1 MIVRSLLTLI
11 ISVAFVAAFLNAAA
25 ANGNDAKANGNLIY
39 GFKALPGAA
48 FDLDWQSRKTG
59 NTRLFVFPEVI
70 GRYDQAGFGTQT
82 YSSQAG
88 NLWFEYTG
96 RSGWKDS
103 DFVPG
108 EHILCDPL
116 IHVGFLPIQGSVI
129 LANGKDILALRSQ
142 TAAESARRD
151 NEQASGACLKPKAG
165 GGFESTVFAHY
176 IIANGH
182 GRFECAELVR
192 PFTQVTVVNA
202 EGATP
207 EIDLFGISTALRLD
221 GTLIFGSNHAE
232 EYRQDEPFDG
242 LIHVPQ
248 ACH

>member
-1 MIVRSLLTLI
+1 MRSFLPLI
-11 ISVAFVAAFLNAAA
+11 LSVAFVATFSQATL
-25 ANGNDAKANGNLIY
+25 ANGNDAKANGSLIN

-48 FDLDWQSRKTG
+48 FDLDWQNRKTG
-59 NTRLFVFPEVI
+59 NTRLFVFPEAV
-70 GRYDQAGFGTQT
+70 GRHDQAAFGTQT

-88 NLWFEYTG
+88 DLWFEYTD

-108 EHILCDPL
+108 EHILCDPN
-116 IHVGFLPIQGSVI
+116 IHVGFLPIQISVI
-129 LANGKDILALRSQ
+129 LANGNDILALRSQ

-151 NEQASGACLKPKAG
+151 NEQATGACLKPKTG
-165 GGFESTVFAHY
+165 GGFESTVFLHY
-176 IIANGH
+176 TIANGH

-192 PFTQVTVVNA
+192 PFTNITIVNA
-202 EGATP
+202 EDRAP
-207 EIDLFGISTALRLD
+207 RIDLFGISTTLRLD
-221 GTLIFGSNHAE
+221 GDLIFGSNDAE

>member
-1 MIVRSLLTLI
+1 VRSLLTFIL
-11 ISVAFVAAFLNAAA
+11 SVAFVATFSQATL
-25 ANGNDAKANGNLIY
+25 ANGNDAKANGKLIN

-48 FDLDWQSRKTG
+48 FDLDWQNEKSS
-59 NTRLFVFPEVI
+59 NNRLFVFPEVV
-70 GRYDQAGFGTQT
+70 GRYDQAGFGTT
-82 YSSQAG
+82 MFSSQSG
-88 NLWFEYTG
+88 DLWFETTS

-108 EHILCDPL
+108 EHILCDPN

-129 LANGKDILALRSQ
+129 LTNGRDVLALRSQ

-151 NEQASGACLKPKAG
+151 NEQATGACLRPKAG
-165 GGFESTVFAHY
+165 GGFESTLFSTY
-176 IIANGH
+176 TIANGH

-192 PFTQVTVVNA
+192 PFTRVEVTNS

-207 EIDLFGISTALRLD
+207 QIDLFGIETTLRLD
-221 GTLIFGSNHAE
+221 GDLMIRSTAVD
-232 EYRQDEPFDG
+232 EYSDVPLSG